1 MIKNNAPRYLHKPS
15 KEDFKKALDCMKE
28 IHSIIKKKK
37 ISYIPSEKMA
47 DLLKDQIPQAW
58 MYLYAFSLDISYLL
72 YFLLRNIISVR
83 TTTEILGV

>member
-47 DLLKDQIPQAW
+47 DLLKDKIPQA
-58 MYLYAFSLDISYLL
+58 
-72 YFLLRNIISVR
+72 
-83 TTTEILGV
+83 

>member
-15 KEDFKKALDCMKE
+15 KEDFKKSLDCMKE

-47 DLLKDQIPQAW
+47 DLLKDQK
-58 MYLYAFSLDISYLL
+58 LDEN
-72 YFLLRNIISVR
+72 FN
-83 TTTEILGV
+83 

>member
-1 MIKNNAPRYLHKPS
+1 MSEEQYVQKPS

-47 DLLKDQIPQAW
+47 DLLKDQK
-58 MYLYAFSLDISYLL
+58 LDEN
-72 YFLLRNIISVR
+72 FN
-83 TTTEILGV
+83 